1 MAYESSNK
9 VKDRQGH
16 DFFGVRIVVEILI
29 GNSFSVAV
37 LFDSCFTDRRTLE
50 VFSQIIDIVFHIV

>member
-16 DFFGVRIVVEILI
+16 DFFGVRIMVKILI
-29 GNSFSVAV
+29 GNSFSVV
-37 LFDSCFTDRRTLE
+37 VFDSSFPDRRTLE
-50 VFSQIIDIVFHIV
+50 VFPQVVDIVFHIV